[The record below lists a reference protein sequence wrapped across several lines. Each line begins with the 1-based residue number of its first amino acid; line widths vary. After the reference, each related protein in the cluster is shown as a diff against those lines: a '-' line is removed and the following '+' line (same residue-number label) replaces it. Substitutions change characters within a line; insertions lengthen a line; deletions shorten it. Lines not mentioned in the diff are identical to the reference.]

1 MKKVLLSLLL
11 LLTLSGCAHIH
22 MENSRE
28 EPVALQ
34 PRESLT
40 TKIPELDGPAITIA
54 VYGFQ
59 DKTGQM
65 KPNDK
70 LAVFSKAVT
79 QGAEVFLIKSL
90 QDSKNWFK
98 VVERVGLDNLIKERQ
113 LIRNQREVYEGK
125 DARPLKPMTVAGVM
139 IEGGIIGYDSN
150 IRSGGN
156 GARFLGIGGSQQ
168 YRVDEI
174 VISMRLIS
182 VNSGEVLLTSAV
194 SKTIYSTQHNVGVL
208 RFVDAGTKA
217 LELEN
222 GMALNEPTTYAVRVA
237 IEQAVHDMIIE
248 GEKKGIW
255 RFKKPK
261 PVVEQSTPTVNA
273 VPEKPEEKKD
283 ELVQPQTSQAPQ
295 GAPEP
300 VPAAPIEPVGGK
312 SNEAIPGV
320 EPKKEEKV
328 TRIVPIKPEH
338 LVVIDEKTEA
348 KAETK
353 TIIPSQELKSNAELF
368 APRYL
373 AQDAFVYKEA
383 NEKSQRTWLLKKGT
397 ELTIISPGPEG
408 WHLVRDAEKRK
419 GFVKQDVLTN
429 KQQ

>member
-1 MKKVLLSLLL
+1 MKLILSVLLV
-11 LLTLSGCAHIH
+11 TILSGCATID
-22 MENSRE
+22 MTASKE
-28 EPVALQ
+28 EPVALT

-40 TKIPELDGPAITIA
+40 NKIPQLDGPPMTIA
-54 VYGFQ
+54 VYGFT

-65 KPNDK
+65 KPNDR

-79 QGAEVFLIKSL
+79 QGSEVFLIKAL

-174 VISMRLIS
+174 VISLRLVS
-182 VNSGEVLLTSAV
+182 VNSGEVLISNAV

-222 GMALNEPTTYAVRVA
+222 GQALNEPTTYAVRVA
-237 IEQAVHDMIIE
+237 IEQAVYDMIIE
-248 GEKKGIW
+248 GEKKGLW
-255 RFKKPK
+255 RFKKPVVQSE
-261 PVVEQSTPTVNA
+261 PVV
-273 VPEKPEEKKD
+273 KEEKKD
-283 ELVQPQTSQAPQ
+283 ELVQPQTSPTPERS
-295 GAPEP
+295 PEP
-300 VPAAPIEPVGGK
+300 VPPAPIEPVSGK
-312 SNEAIPGV
+312 GNETSQTV
-320 EPKKEEKV
+320 EPKAEKI
-328 TRIVPIKPEH
+328 TRIVPVQPEH
-338 LVVIDEKTEA
+338 LVVVGKV
-348 KAETK
+348 ETPNTPVIK
-353 TIIPSQELKSNAELF
+353 PTVQLWS
-368 APRYL
+368 PRYL
-373 AQDAFVYKEA
+373 KEDSFVYKEP
-383 NEKSQRTWLLKKGT
+383 NEKSQRTWQLKKGT
-397 ELTIISPGPEG
+397 EFNIISPGPEG
-408 WHLVRDAEKRK
+408 WHYVVDAEKRK
-419 GFVKQDVLTN
+419 GYVRTDVLSEH
-429 KQQ
+429 KP

>member
-1 MKKVLLSLLL
+1 MKQVLLSLLIA
-11 LLTLSGCAHIH
+11 TVLSGCATIH
-22 MENSRE
+22 MEAGRD

-182 VNSGEVLLTSAV
+182 VNSGEVLLTTAV
-194 SKTIYSTQHNVGVL
+194 SKTIFSTQHNVGVL

-237 IEQAVHDMIIE
+237 IEQAVYDMIVE

-255 RFKKPK
+255 RYKK
-261 PVVEQSTPTVNA
+261 VVPA
-273 VPEKPEEKKD
+273 VVKEEVKIEEKKD
-283 ELVQPQTSQAPQ
+283 VVIEPQPITETKPEAVLVPRVVPIVKKEEVKVEEKKDVVVQPQT
-295 GAPEP
+295 
-300 VPAAPIEPVGGK
+300 K
-312 SNEAIPGV
+312 SE
-320 EPKKEEKV
+320 
-328 TRIVPIKPEH
+328 T
-338 LVVIDEKTEA
+338 KTEA
-348 KAETK
+348 V
-353 TIIPSQELKSNAELF
+353 PSTATEVKKEQPKDPVGLFGTRVLKE
-368 APRYL
+368 
-373 AQDAFVYKEA
+373 DAYVYKEA
-383 NEKSQRTWLLKKGT
+383 DEKSQRTWLLKKGT

>member
-1 MKKVLLSLLL
+1 MKKTLISLLIAAS
-11 LLTLSGCAHIH
+11 LTGCANIH
-22 MENSRE
+22 LEIAKE
-28 EPVALQ
+28 EPVALKAKENLFSNL
-34 PRESLT
+34 PD
-40 TKIPELDGPAITIA
+40 LDGPPITIA
-54 VYGFQ
+54 VYGFL

-65 KPNDK
+65 KPNDR

-98 VVERVGLDNLIKERQ
+98 VVERVGLDNLVKERQ

-174 VISMRLIS
+174 VISMRLVS
-182 VNSGEVLLTSAV
+182 VNSGEVLITNAV

-222 GMALNEPTTYAVRVA
+222 GAALNEPTTYAVRVA
-237 IEQAVHDMIIE
+237 IEQAVYDMIVE
-248 GEKKGIW
+248 GEKKGLW

-261 PVVEQSTPTVNA
+261 AVQPPVIQQ
-273 VPEKPEEKKD
+273 EEKKD
-283 ELVQPQTSQAPQ
+283 ELVQPQTQQAPKAEEPAVSEPPKPADAREQPVSNPPDRVSQAD
-295 GAPEP
+295 
-300 VPAAPIEPVGGK
+300 APISTKQEQKGTIVDYVNIRREKFKASDPLAK
-312 SNEAIPGV
+312 LKPGIEVTVV
-320 EPKKEEKV
+320 ERERWFVRVRFKEVEGW
-328 TRIVPIKPEH
+328 
-338 LVVIDEKTEA
+338 
-348 KAETK
+348 
-353 TIIPSQELKSNAELF
+353 IPSQFIKVHNNNNNV
-368 APRYL
+368 PRSD
-373 AQDAFVYKEA
+373 QNDQK
-383 NEKSQRTWLLKKGT
+383 
-397 ELTIISPGPEG
+397 
-408 WHLVRDAEKRK
+408 
-419 GFVKQDVLTN
+419 
-429 KQQ
+429 

>member
-1 MKKVLLSLLL
+1 MKKILLI
-11 LLTLSGCAHIH
+11 LTAFVLSGCAHIH
-22 MENSRE
+22 MEGAKE
-28 EPVALQ
+28 EPVALK
-34 PRESLT
+34 PKESL
-40 TKIPELDGPAITIA
+40 ISQLPELDGPPLTIA
-54 VYGFQ
+54 VYGFT

-65 KPNDK
+65 KPNDR

-125 DARPLKPMTVAGVM
+125 DAKPLRPMTVAGVM

-174 VISMRLIS
+174 VISMRLVSI
-182 VNSGEVLLTSAV
+182 NSGEVLITNAV

-237 IEQAVHDMIIE
+237 IEQAVYDMIVE
-248 GEKKGIW
+248 GEKKGLW
-255 RFKKPK
+255 RYKKPK
-261 PVVEQSTPTVNA
+261 ADPAPVV
-273 VPEKPEEKKD
+273 KEEKKD
-283 ELVQPQTSQAPQ
+283 ELVQPQTSPTPQ
-295 GAPEP
+295 RAPEP
-300 VPAAPIEPVGGK
+300 VSVTPIESSNGK
-312 SNEAIPGV
+312 NIETNKIESKTTEQRQEAEANLKPIISNP
-320 EPKKEEKV
+320 
-328 TRIVPIKPEH
+328 
-338 LVVIDEKTEA
+338 
-348 KAETK
+348 
-353 TIIPSQELKSNAELF
+353 ELKSNVNLF
-368 APRYL
+368 GYRYL
-373 AQDAFVYKEA
+373 SLDTFVYKDA
-383 NEKSQRTWLLKKGT
+383 SEKSQRTWLLKRGT
-397 ELTIISPGPEG
+397 RMTILSPGPEG
-408 WHLVRDAEKRK
+408 WHFVKDDENRK
-419 GFVKQDVLTN
+419 GYVKSNVLLDH
-429 KQQ
+429 KP

>member
-11 LLTLSGCAHIH
+11 
-22 MENSRE
+22 
-28 EPVALQ
+28 
-34 PRESLT
+34 PRENLT
-40 TKIPELDGPAITIA
+40 TKIPELDGPAIAIA
-54 VYGFQ
+54 VYGFT

-174 VISMRLIS
+174 TISMRLIS
-182 VNSGEVLLTSAV
+182 VNSGEVLLTTAV
-194 SKTIYSTQHNVGVL
+194 SKTIFSTQHNVGVL

-222 GMALNEPTTYAVRVA
+222 GQALNEPTTYAVRVA
-237 IEQAVHDMIIE
+237 IEQAVYDMIVE

-255 RFKKPK
+255 RYKKP
-261 PVVEQSTPTVNA
+261 A
-273 VPEKPEEKKD
+273 AAARPEDLKVEEKKD
-283 ELVQPQTSQAPQ
+283 VVVQSQPISETKPEAVLVPRVTPIVTKEVKKEEVKVEEKKDVVVQPQT
-295 GAPEP
+295 
-300 VPAAPIEPVGGK
+300 K
-312 SNEAIPGV
+312 S
-320 EPKKEEKV
+320 
-328 TRIVPIKPEH
+328 
-338 LVVIDEKTEA
+338 
-348 KAETK
+348 ETK
-353 TIIPSQELKSNAELF
+353 TQAVPSAAAEVKKDPVDLFGTRVLKE
-368 APRYL
+368 
-373 AQDAFVYKEA
+373 DAFVYKDA
-383 NEKSQRTWLLKKGT
+383 DEKSQRTWQLKKGT

>member
-1 MKKVLLSLLL
+1 MKRVLLSLL
-11 LLTLSGCAHIH
+11 TVTALSGCAHIH
-22 MENSRE
+22 MDASRE

-34 PRESLT
+34 PRENLT
-40 TKIPELDGPAITIA
+40 TKIPELDGPAIAIA
-54 VYGFQ
+54 VYGFT

-182 VNSGEVLLTSAV
+182 VNSGEVLLTTAV
-194 SKTIYSTQHNVGVL
+194 SKTIFSTQHNVGVL

-237 IEQAVHDMIIE
+237 IEQAVYDMIVE

-255 RFKKPK
+255 RYKKPVQA
-261 PVVEQSTPTVNA
+261 VVKEEVK
-273 VPEKPEEKKD
+273 VEEKKD
-283 ELVQPQTSQAPQ
+283 VVVETQPISETKAEAVVVSRVTPIVTKEIKKEEAKVEEKQDVVVQPQTQS
-295 GAPEP
+295 
-300 VPAAPIEPVGGK
+300 
-312 SNEAIPGV
+312 
-320 EPKKEEKV
+320 
-328 TRIVPIKPEH
+328 
-338 LVVIDEKTEA
+338 
-348 KAETK
+348 ETK
-353 TIIPSQELKSNAELF
+353 TQAVPSAATEIKKEQPKEPVDLFGTRVLKEDS
-368 APRYL
+368 
-373 AQDAFVYKEA
+373 FVYKEA

-419 GFVKQDVLTN
+419 GFVKQDVLIN

>member
-1 MKKVLLSLLL
+1 MKQIAATLILM
-11 LLTLSGCAHIH
+11 LTLSGCAHIH
-22 MENSRE
+22 MEASQE
-28 EPVALQ
+28 EPMALQ

-40 TKIPELDGPAITIA
+40 SKLPELDGPAITIA

-65 KPNDK
+65 KPNDR
-70 LAVFSKAVT
+70 LALFSKAVT

-98 VVERVGLDNLIKERQ
+98 VVERVGLDNLVKERQ

-125 DARPLKPMTVAGVM
+125 DAKPLKPMTVAGVM

-182 VNSGEVLLTSAV
+182 VNSGEVLITNAV
-194 SKTIYSTQHNVGVL
+194 SKTIFSTQHNVGVL

-237 IEQAVHDMIIE
+237 IEQAVYDMIVE
-248 GEKKGIW
+248 GEKKGLW
-255 RFKKPK
+255 RYKKPAGA
-261 PVVEQSTPTVNA
+261 SR
-273 VPEKPEEKKD
+273 PEEVKVEEKKD
-283 ELVQPQTSQAPQ
+283 VVVQSQTKS
-295 GAPEP
+295 ETKTET
-300 VPAAPIEPVGGK
+300 VPAAAAEVK
-312 SNEAIPGV
+312 KA
-320 EPKKEEKV
+320 EPK
-328 TRIVPIKPEH
+328 P
-338 LVVIDEKTEA
+338 
-348 KAETK
+348 
-353 TIIPSQELKSNAELF
+353 LF
-368 APRYL
+368 GQRKL
-373 AQDAFVYKEA
+373 KEA
-383 NEKSQRTWLLKKGT
+383 EFIYKDPTDKSQKTWQFKKGT
-397 ELTIISPGPEG
+397 VVDIVQPGSEG
-408 WHLVRDAEKRK
+408 WVRVTDSEKR
-419 GFVKQDVLTN
+419 GGWIRMEQLEDIGR
-429 KQQ
+429 